1 VAGPKFSSALVHIS
15 ENPERE
21 RERERR
27 KDSVTDTLQFVLN
40 HETTIC
46 IFETMLNTALLI
58 VYIS

>member
-1 VAGPKFSSALVHIS
+1 VAGPKFSPALVHIS

-21 RERERR
+21 RERR
-27 KDSVTDTLQFVLN
+27 KDSVTGTLQFVLN
-40 HETTIC
+40 QETTIC